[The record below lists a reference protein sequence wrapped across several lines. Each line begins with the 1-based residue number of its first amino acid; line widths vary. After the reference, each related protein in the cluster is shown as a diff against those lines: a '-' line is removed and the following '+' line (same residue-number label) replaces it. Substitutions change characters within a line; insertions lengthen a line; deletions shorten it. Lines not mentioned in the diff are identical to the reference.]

1 MDQKNLSELK
11 SKTTEFIL
19 QTSTFKDI
27 LSTAATKIVALAKSA
42 KSEADV
48 VYAFDTVYL
57 ELLKNVLGL
66 EFKPSKEESIDTV
79 KMTANGRKSK
89 KGRIDSRIGS
99 VVIEFKH
106 PSKLKS
112 KAHVDDA
119 ISQTFEYLNGLNNKE
134 QSTYFGFVTDGI
146 NAVSLRLEEA
156 LLRNS
161 DEKPNLLKL
170 S

>member
-1 MDQKNLSELK
+1 FSSIELRNK
-11 SKTTEFIL
+11 A
-19 QTSTFKDI
+19 TSTFKDI

-112 KAHVDDA
+112 KA
-119 ISQTFEYLNGLNNKE
+119 
-134 QSTYFGFVTDGI
+134 
-146 NAVSLRLEEA
+146 A

-170 S
+170 SDCYTIY